1 MPTFNHSDKPV
12 AGKQKVAALS
22 KVLERSDVQQSML
35 SAFGSQKHVEQV
47 KSSLLVLA
55 SKTPELKKCEPL
67 SLITAASMGEDLKL
81 PMSATLGYYYILPF
95 KEKIRDELGK
105 IVYKSNPDGSKATDK
120 NGRWIPETISKAT
133 FVLGYKGYWQLAMR
147 SGLYKRI
154 IVLPIKES
162 EFLGY
167 NMLTEEI
174 QVSMESDI
182 RKRNEQKTVGYYA
195 MFELVSGFRKA
206 IYWPHEQMMYHAD
219 TYSPA
224 FSASIYQQIQNGEIP
239 DKDMWKYSSFWY
251 KDFDGM
257 ATKTMIR
264 HLLSRYGALSPEMQT
279 AISNDNVIAE
289 YEPELSVPEF
299 DDFPEEET
307 SLDTGVDEEQMQLP
321 TESATPSSVRLSD
334 L

>member
-1 MPTFNHSDKPV
+1 MSMSNSPV
-12 AGKQKVAALS
+12 AGKQNVPLS
-22 KVLERSDVQQSML
+22 KVLERPIIQQSML
-35 SAFGSQKHVEQV
+35 SAFGTQKHVEQV

-95 KEKIRDELGK
+95 NEKKRDSHGK
-105 IVYKSNPDGSKATDK
+105 IIYKLNPDGSKATDK
-120 NGRWIPETISKAT
+120 NGRWIAETIPKAT

-154 IVLPIKES
+154 IALPIKES

-182 RKRNEQKTVGYYA
+182 KKRNEQRTVGYYA

-206 IYWPHEQMMYHAD
+206 IYWSHEQMMYHAD

-224 FSASIYQQIQNGEIP
+224 FSASVYQQIQNGEIP
-239 DKDMWKYSSFWY
+239 DKDMWEYSSFWY

-257 ATKTMIR
+257 AIKTMIR
-264 HLLSRYGALSPEMQT
+264 HLLSRYGALSPEMQM

-289 YEPELSVPEF
+289 YEPELSTPEV
-299 DDFPEEET
+299 DDLPDEET
-307 SLDTGVDEEQMQLP
+307 SSDMVKDDEPALLTDEP
-321 TESATPSSVRLSD
+321 TAPSSVKLSD